1 MSIRQ
6 IRVKVPIS
14 LEPDGDG
21 FHAYA
26 PALKGCHVGGAT
38 KEEAKRNLDDAM
50 CLYIVSLLERGEALP
65 IGCGCEIHYV
75 QSIPATRLSPET
87 PLPGVNV
94 PVISPA
100 PELSDLSIPIPV

>member
-1 MSIRQ
+1 MHIQR

-38 KEEAKRNLDDAM
+38 REEAKRNLDDAIY
-50 CLYIVSLLERGEALP
+50 LYIASLLERDEALP
-65 IGCGCEIHYV
+65 IGCESNYV
-75 QSIPATRLSPET
+75 QSVKSTKPSLET
-87 PLPGVNV
+87 PLPGVDV
-94 PVISPA
+94 PAISPA
-100 PELSDLSIPIPV
+100 SELSDLSIAIPV

>member
-1 MSIRQ
+1 MPIQR

-50 CLYIVSLLERGEALP
+50 YLYIVSLLERGEALP
-65 IGCGCEIHYV
+65 IGCEIDYV
-75 QSIPATRLSPET
+75 QFIKSTKPSLET
-87 PLPGVNV
+87 PLPGVDV
-94 PVISPA
+94 PVISLA
-100 PELSDLSIPIPV
+100 PELSDLSIPIPL

>member
-1 MSIRQ
+1 MPIQQ

-21 FHAYA
+21 FHAYV

-38 KEEAKRNLDDAM
+38 KEEARRNIDDAIY
-50 CLYIVSLLERGEALP
+50 LYITSLLERGEPLP
-65 IGCGCEIHYV
+65 IGCEINHV
-75 QSIPATRLSPET
+75 QSVKSTRPSLET
-87 PLPGVNV
+87 PLPGVDV

-100 PELSDLSIPIPV
+100 SELSDLSIPIPV